1 MVFEIID
8 AVEWDAKQLIS
19 RMPVPI
25 RNDVVISRKNK
36 SAVTK
41 YWYSMVN
48 WWPIIDTHTI
58 PST

>member
-1 MVFEIID
+1 MVFAMME

-19 RMPVPI
+19 KMLVPI

-41 YWYSMVN
+41 YWYMVN

-58 PST
+58 PRA